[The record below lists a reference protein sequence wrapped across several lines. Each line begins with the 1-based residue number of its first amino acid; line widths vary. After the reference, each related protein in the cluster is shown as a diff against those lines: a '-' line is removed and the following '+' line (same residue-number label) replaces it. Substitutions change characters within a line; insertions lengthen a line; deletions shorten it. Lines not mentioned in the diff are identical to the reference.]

1 MREVFEESLEELHQ
15 LMLNMGQTCQSIIAS
30 SYQALI
36 KNDLNE
42 IEQIHDYE
50 NKINHLERSI
60 EAKCMQLLLLQ
71 APVATD
77 LRKVSSALKM
87 ITDMERIGDDPAA
100 VEYDLGGAD
109 HVEASVSVD
118 RTERPECLH
127 HRLLTCLRVID
138 MVDHNIALPQ
148 YFLDISL
155 SRFVMGAQISL
166 IVRPD
171 RNKTLPVVL
180 RMHQDPVVLRLPEIK
195 ERFQDLVLDFN
206 EL

>member
-1 MREVFEESLEELHQ
+1 
-15 LMLNMGQTCQSIIAS
+15 
-30 SYQALI
+30 
-36 KNDLNE
+36 
-42 IEQIHDYE
+42 
-50 NKINHLERSI
+50 
-60 EAKCMQLLLLQ
+60 
-71 APVATD
+71 
-77 LRKVSSALKM
+77 
-87 ITDMERIGDDPAA
+87 MERIGDDPAA
-100 VEYDLGGAD
+100 VEYDLGGAE
-109 HVEASVSVD
+109 HVQASIGVD
-118 RTERPECLH
+118 RAVSAEGLH
-127 HRLLTCLRVID
+127 HSLLAGLGVID

>member
-1 MREVFEESLEELHQ
+1 
-15 LMLNMGQTCQSIIAS
+15 
-30 SYQALI
+30 
-36 KNDLNE
+36 
-42 IEQIHDYE
+42 
-50 NKINHLERSI
+50 
-60 EAKCMQLLLLQ
+60 
-71 APVATD
+71 
-77 LRKVSSALKM
+77 
-87 ITDMERIGDDPAA
+87 MERIGDDPAA

-206 EL
+206 KL

>member
-1 MREVFEESLEELHQ
+1 MRNRFDRQLSTLNDELIE
-15 LMLNMGQTCQSIIAS
+15 MGSM
-30 SYQALI
+30 
-36 KNDLNE
+36 
-42 IEQIHDYE
+42 IE
-50 NKINHLERSI
+50 KSI
-60 EAKCMQLLLLQ
+60 ETAIKALVNQDVDLARHAIEADEEIDRQERIIEDLCLKLLLQ
-71 APVATD
+71 QQPVAKD
-77 LRKVSSALKM
+77 LRLISSALKM

>member
-1 MREVFEESLEELHQ
+1 M
-15 LMLNMGQTCQSIIAS
+15 
-30 SYQALI
+30 ALA
-36 KNDLNE
+36 DAD
-42 IEQIHDYE
+42 HG
-50 NKINHLERSI
+50 
-60 EAKCMQLLLLQ
+60 
-71 APVATD
+71 
-77 LRKVSSALKM
+77 LR
-87 ITDMERIGDDPAA
+87 DMERIGDDPAA

-166 IVRPD
+166 IVRPE
-171 RNKTLPVVL
+171 
-180 RMHQDPVVLRLPEIK
+180 QDSPSCPPDAPGSCCPSP
-195 ERFQDLVLDFN
+195 F
-206 EL
+206 